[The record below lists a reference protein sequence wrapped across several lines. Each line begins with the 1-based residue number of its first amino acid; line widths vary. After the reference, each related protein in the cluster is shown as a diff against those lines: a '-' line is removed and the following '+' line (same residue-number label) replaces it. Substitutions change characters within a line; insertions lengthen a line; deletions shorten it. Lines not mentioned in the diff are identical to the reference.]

1 MIGVFINSN
10 FPKCTKEHSHNGML
24 YNHLK
29 EWIMT
34 HAMTGMY
41 PESIILSEINQTQT
55 AHIIWFHLGEMSWIG
70 KSIETESRMVVA
82 RGWGQGIMGNYC
94 LKGTQF
100 QFGKLK
106 SSEDERWVLATQQC
120 EGTYLMPL
128 NYKVRNG

>member
-1 MIGVFINSN
+1 
-10 FPKCTKEHSHNGML
+10 
-24 YNHLK
+24 
-29 EWIMT
+29 MT

-41 PESIILSEINQTQT
+41 PENIILSEISQTQT
-55 AHIIWFHLGEMSWIG
+55 PHMIWFHLGEMSWIG

-106 SSEDERWVLATQQC
+106 SSEDEWWVLATQQS
-120 EGTYLMPL
+120 EGTYLTPL
-128 NYKVRNG
+128 NYKVRDG

>member
-1 MIGVFINSN
+1 
-10 FPKCTKEHSHNGML
+10 
-24 YNHLK
+24 
-29 EWIMT
+29 MT

-41 PESIILSEINQTQT
+41 PENIILSEISQTQT
-55 AHIIWFHLGEMSWIG
+55 PNIIWFHLGEMSWIG

-106 SSEDERWVLATQQC
+106 SSEDEWWVLATQQS
-120 EGTYLMPL
+120 EGTYLTPL
-128 NYKVRNG
+128 NYKVRDG